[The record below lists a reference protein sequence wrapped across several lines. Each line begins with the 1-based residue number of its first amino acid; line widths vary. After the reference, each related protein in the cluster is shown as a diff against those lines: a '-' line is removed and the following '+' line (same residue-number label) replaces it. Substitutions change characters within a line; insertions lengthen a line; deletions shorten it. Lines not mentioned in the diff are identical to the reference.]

1 MSETDHSDTY
11 EGGDPIVAGE
21 YVLGVLDASE
31 RSAVAQRIER
41 EPAFASEVAFWEE
54 RLGGFAD
61 EVKPVAPPDA
71 AWSRIEAAI
80 AAPAPSPARS
90 PALSPALGSLWQ
102 NLFFWRIVGI
112 GSSALATAC
121 LLALAYLGTVTA
133 PDRTPLLATLGQ
145 QGGQPGF
152 VAAIGSGGSLVIVPA
167 SLLTANQKS
176 MELWL
181 IPTGAQARPRSLGL
195 IAPSQPVRIT
205 VPPNLVPFVTPD
217 ASLAV
222 SLEEPGGSRTGSPSN
237 DIIAVGKLTNL

>member
-1 MSETDHSDTY
+1 MSETDHSDTP

-21 YVLGVLDASE
+21 YVLGVLEASE

-41 EPAFASEVAFWEE
+41 EPAFASEVAFWDE

-61 EVKPVAPPDA
+61 EVKSVAPPEA

-80 AAPAPSPARS
+80 AAPSAAPSA
-90 PALSPALGSLWQ
+90 APALGALWQ
-102 NLFFWRIVGI
+102 NLFFWRIVGL
-112 GSSALATAC
+112 GSSGFATAC
-121 LLALAYLGTVTA
+121 LIALAYLGTVAA
-133 PDRTPLLATLGQ
+133 PERAPLLATLGQ

-181 IPTGAQARPRSLGL
+181 IPTGTQARPRSLGL

-222 SLEEPGGSRTGSPSN
+222 SLEEPGGSRTGAPSN

>member
-1 MSETDHSDTY
+1 ME
-11 EGGDPIVAGE
+11 
-21 YVLGVLDASE
+21 
-31 RSAVAQRIER
+31 SALRR
-41 EPAFASEVAFWEE
+41 
-54 RLGGFAD
+54 
-61 EVKPVAPPDA
+61 
-71 AWSRIEAAI
+71 
-80 AAPAPSPARS
+80 
-90 PALSPALGSLWQ
+90 
-102 NLFFWRIVGI
+102 
-112 GSSALATAC
+112 LATAC
-121 LLALAYLGTVTA
+121 LIALAYLGTVAA
-133 PDRTPLLATLGQ
+133 PDRAPLLATLGQ

-152 VAAIGSGGSLVIVPA
+152 VAAIGSGGSLMIVPA

-222 SLEEPGGSRTGSPSN
+222 SLEEPGGSRTGAPSN

>member
-1 MSETDHSDTY
+1 MSETDHSDTP

-21 YVLGVLDASE
+21 YVLGVLEASE
-31 RSAVAQRIER
+31 RSTVAQRIER
-41 EPAFASEVAFWEE
+41 EPAFASEVAFWDE

-61 EVKPVAPPDA
+61 EVKSVAPPEA

-80 AAPAPSPARS
+80 AAPSAV
-90 PALSPALGSLWQ
+90 PALGAPALGALWQ
-102 NLFFWRIVGI
+102 NLFFWRIVGL
-112 GSSALATAC
+112 GSSGLATAC
-121 LLALAYLGTVTA
+121 LIALAYLGTVAA
-133 PDRTPLLATLGQ
+133 PERAPLLATLGQ

-181 IPTGAQARPRSLGL
+181 IPTGTQARPRSLGL

-205 VPPNLVPFVTPD
+205 VPPNLVPFVTPE

-222 SLEEPGGSRTGSPSN
+222 SLEEPGGSRTGAPSN

>member
-1 MSETDHSDTY
+1 MSETDHSDTP

-31 RSAVAQRIER
+31 RSAAAQRIER
-41 EPAFASEVAFWEE
+41 EPAFANEVAFWEE

-61 EVKPVAPPDA
+61 EVKAVTPPEA

-80 AAPAPSPARS
+80 AAPAPSRARS
-90 PALSPALGSLWQ
+90 PALALGTLWQ
-102 NLFFWRIVGI
+102 NLLFWRIVGI
-112 GSSALATAC
+112 GASGLATAC
-121 LLALAYLGTVTA
+121 LIALAYLGTVAA
-133 PDRTPLLATLGQ
+133 PDRAPLLATLGQ

-167 SLLTANQKS
+167 SMLTSNQKS

-181 IPTGAQARPRSLGL
+181 IPTGTQARPRSLGL

-205 VPPNLVPFVTPD
+205 VPPNLVQFVTPD

-222 SLEEPGGSRTGSPSN
+222 SLEEPGGSRTGAPST

>member
-1 MSETDHSDTY
+1 MSETDHSDTP

-41 EPAFASEVAFWEE
+41 EPAFANEVASWEE
-54 RLGGFAD
+54 RLGGLAD
-61 EVKPVAPPDA
+61 EVKPVTPPEA
-71 AWSRIEAAI
+71 TWSRIEAAI
-80 AAPAPSPARS
+80 ASPAP
-90 PALSPALGSLWQ
+90 SPALGSLWQ

-112 GSSALATAC
+112 GSSGLATAC
-121 LLALAYLGTVTA
+121 LIALAYLGAVAT
-133 PDRTPLLATLGQ
+133 PDRAPLLATLGQ

-152 VAAIGSGGSLVIVPA
+152 VAAIGSGGSLMIVPA

-181 IPTGAQARPRSLGL
+181 IPTGTQARPRSLGL

-222 SLEEPGGSRTGSPSN
+222 SLEEPGGSRTGAPSN

>member
-1 MSETDHSDTY
+1 MSETDHSDTP

-21 YVLGVLDASE
+21 YVLGVLEASE
-31 RSAVAQRIER
+31 RSTVAQRIER
-41 EPAFASEVAFWEE
+41 EPAFATEVAFWEE

-61 EVKPVAPPDA
+61 EVKPVAPPEA

-80 AAPAPSPARS
+80 AAPSAA
-90 PALSPALGSLWQ
+90 PALGALWQ
-102 NLFFWRIVGI
+102 NLFFWRIVGL
-112 GSSALATAC
+112 GSSGLATAC
-121 LLALAYLGTVTA
+121 LIALAYLGTVAA
-133 PDRTPLLATLGQ
+133 PERAPLLATLGQ

-181 IPTGAQARPRSLGL
+181 IPTGTQARPRSLGL

-222 SLEEPGGSRTGSPSN
+222 SLEEPGGSRTGAPSN

>member
-1 MSETDHSDTY
+1 MSETDHSDTP

-21 YVLGVLDASE
+21 YVLGVLEASE

-41 EPAFASEVAFWEE
+41 EPAFASEVAFWDE

-61 EVKPVAPPDA
+61 EVKSVAPPEA

-80 AAPAPSPARS
+80 AAPPRSLARS
-90 PALSPALGSLWQ
+90 PALAFGSLWQ
-102 NLFFWRIVGI
+102 NLFFWRIVGL
-112 GSSALATAC
+112 GSSGLATAC
-121 LLALAYLGTVTA
+121 LIALAYFGTVTA
-133 PDRTPLLATLGQ
+133 PDRAPLLATLGQ

-181 IPTGAQARPRSLGL
+181 IPTGTQARPRSLGL

-205 VPPNLVPFVTPD
+205 VPPNLVPFVTPE

-222 SLEEPGGSRTGSPSN
+222 SLEEPGGSRTGAPSN

>member
-1 MSETDHSDTY
+1 MSETDHSDTP

-21 YVLGVLDASE
+21 YVLGVLEASE

-41 EPAFASEVAFWEE
+41 EPEFASEIAFWEE

-61 EVKPVAPPDA
+61 EVKPVAPPEA

-80 AAPAPSPARS
+80 AAPSAA
-90 PALSPALGSLWQ
+90 PALGALWQ
-102 NLFFWRIVGI
+102 NLFFWRIVGL
-112 GSSALATAC
+112 GASGLATAC
-121 LLALAYLGTVTA
+121 LIALAYFGTVAA
-133 PDRTPLLATLGQ
+133 PDRAPLLATLGQ

-181 IPTGAQARPRSLGL
+181 IPTGTQARPRSLGL

-222 SLEEPGGSRTGSPSN
+222 SLEEPGGSRTGAPSN

>member
-1 MSETDHSDTY
+1 MSDTDHSST
-11 EGGDPIVAGE
+11 EGGDPTVAGE

-41 EPAFASEVAFWEE
+41 EPAFANEVAFWEE

-61 EVKPVAPPDA
+61 EVKPVTPPDA

-80 AAPAPSPARS
+80 AAAPARS
-90 PALSPALGSLWQ
+90 PALTFGTLWQ
-102 NLFFWRIVGI
+102 NLFFWRIVGL
-112 GSSALATAC
+112 GSSGLATAC
-121 LLALAYLGTVTA
+121 LAALAYLGTVAA
-133 PDRTPLLATLGQ
+133 PERTPLLATLGQ

-195 IAPSQPVRIT
+195 IAPSQAVRIT
-205 VPPNLVPFVTPD
+205 VPPNLAPFVTPD

-222 SLEEPGGSRTGSPSN
+222 SLEEPGGSRTGMPSN

>member
-1 MSETDHSDTY
+1 MSETDHTDAT

-41 EPAFASEVAFWEE
+41 EPAFANEVAFWEE
-54 RLGGFAD
+54 RLGGIAD
-61 EVKPVAPPDA
+61 EVKPVAPPDT

-90 PALSPALGSLWQ
+90 SLWQ

-112 GSSALATAC
+112 GSSALATTC
-121 LLALAYLGTVTA
+121 LIALAYLGTATT

-237 DIIAVGKLTNL
+237 DIVAVGKLTNL

>member
-1 MSETDHSDTY
+1 MSETDHTDTP
-11 EGGDPIVAGE
+11 EGGDSIVAGE
-21 YVLGVLDASE
+21 YVLGVLEASE

-61 EVKPVAPPDA
+61 EVKPVTPPDT

-90 PALSPALGSLWQ
+90 SLWQ

-112 GSSALATAC
+112 GSSVLATAC
-121 LLALAYLGTVTA
+121 LIALAYLGTVTA

-181 IPTGAQARPRSLGL
+181 IPTGTQARPRSLGL

-222 SLEEPGGSRTGSPSN
+222 SLEEPGGSRTGAPSN

>member
-1 MSETDHSDTY
+1 MSETDHSDTP
-11 EGGDPIVAGE
+11 EGGDQIAAGE
-21 YVLGVLDASE
+21 YVLGVLDASD
-31 RSAVAQRIER
+31 RSAAAQRIER
-41 EPAFASEVAFWEE
+41 EPAFANEVAFWEE

-61 EVKPVAPPDA
+61 EVRPVAPPEA
-71 AWSRIEAAI
+71 TWSRIEAAI
-80 AAPAPSPARS
+80 ATPASRPAF
-90 PALSPALGSLWQ
+90 AFDFGSLWQ
-102 NLFFWRIVGI
+102 NLFFWRIVGL
-112 GSSALATAC
+112 GASGLATAC
-121 LLALAYLGTVTA
+121 LAALAYLGTVAA
-133 PDRTPLLATLGQ
+133 PERPPLLATLGQ
-145 QGGQPGF
+145 QGSGQPGF

-181 IPTGAQARPRSLGL
+181 IPTGTQARPRSLGL

-222 SLEEPGGSRTGSPSN
+222 SLEEPGGSRTGAPSN

>member
-1 MSETDHSDTY
+1 MSETDHSDTP

-41 EPAFASEVAFWEE
+41 EPAFANEVASWEE
-54 RLGGFAD
+54 RLGGFVD

-90 PALSPALGSLWQ
+90 SLWQ

-112 GSSALATAC
+112 GASALATAC
-121 LLALAYLGTVTA
+121 LIALAYLGTVSA

-152 VAAIGSGGSLVIVPA
+152 VAAIGSGGSLMIVPA

-181 IPTGAQARPRSLGL
+181 IPTGAQGRPRSLGL
-195 IAPSQPVRIT
+195 IAPSQPVRMT
-205 VPPNLVPFVTPD
+205 VPPNLVPFITPD

-222 SLEEPGGSRTGSPSN
+222 SLEEPGGSRTGAPSN
-237 DIIAVGKLTNL
+237 DIIAIGKLTNL

>member
-1 MSETDHSDTY
+1 MSETDHSDTI

-41 EPAFASEVAFWEE
+41 EPAFAREVAFWEE

-61 EVKPVAPPDA
+61 EVKSVTPPDT

-80 AAPAPSPARS
+80 AAAPAARPAFT
-90 PALSPALGSLWQ
+90 LGTLWQ
-102 NLFFWRIVGI
+102 NLFFWRIIGL
-112 GSSALATAC
+112 GSSGLATAC
-121 LLALAYLGTVTA
+121 LIALAYLGTVAA
-133 PDRTPLLATLGQ
+133 PERTPLLATLGQ

-195 IAPSQPVRIT
+195 TAPSQPVRRT
-205 VPPNLVPFVTPD
+205 VPPNLVPFVTPH

-222 SLEEPGGSRTGSPSN
+222 ALEEPGGSRTGAPSN

>member
-1 MSETDHSDTY
+1 MSETDHSDTP

-21 YVLGVLDASE
+21 YVLGVLEASE
-31 RSAVAQRIER
+31 RSTVAQRIER
-41 EPAFASEVAFWEE
+41 EPEFATEVAFWEE

-61 EVKPVAPPDA
+61 EVKPVAPPEA

-80 AAPAPSPARS
+80 AAPSAA
-90 PALSPALGSLWQ
+90 PALGALWQ
-102 NLFFWRIVGI
+102 NLFFWRIVGL
-112 GSSALATAC
+112 GSSGLATAC
-121 LLALAYLGTVTA
+121 LIALAYFGTVTA
-133 PDRTPLLATLGQ
+133 PDRALLLATLGQ

-181 IPTGAQARPRSLGL
+181 IPTGTQARPRSLGL

-222 SLEEPGGSRTGSPSN
+222 SLEEPGGSRTGAPSN

>member
-1 MSETDHSDTY
+1 MSETDHSDTP

-31 RSAVAQRIER
+31 RSAAAQRIEG
-41 EPAFASEVAFWEE
+41 EPAFANEVAFWEE

-61 EVKPVAPPDA
+61 EVRPVTPPEA
-71 AWSRIEAAI
+71 TWSRIEAAI

-90 PALSPALGSLWQ
+90 LDFGSLWQ
-102 NLFFWRIVGI
+102 NLFFWRIVGL
-112 GSSALATAC
+112 GSSGLATAC
-121 LLALAYLGTVTA
+121 LIALAYFGTVGG
-133 PDRTPLLATLGQ
+133 PDRAPLLATLGQ

-167 SLLTANQKS
+167 SLLTSNQKS

-181 IPTGAQARPRSLGL
+181 IPTGTQARPRSLGL

-222 SLEEPGGSRTGSPSN
+222 SLEELGGSRTGAPST

>member
-1 MSETDHSDTY
+1 MSETDHSDTP

-61 EVKPVAPPDA
+61 EVKPVAPPDT
-71 AWSRIEAAI
+71 AWSRVEAAI
-80 AAPAPSPARS
+80 GAPAPSPTRA
-90 PALSPALGSLWQ
+90 SLWQ

-121 LLALAYLGTVTA
+121 LIALAYLGTTTA
-133 PDRTPLLATLGQ
+133 PERAPLLATLGQ

-222 SLEEPGGSRTGSPSN
+222 SLEEPGGSRTGTPST

>member
-1 MSETDHSDTY
+1 MSETDHSDTP

-41 EPAFASEVAFWEE
+41 ESAFANEVASWDE
-54 RLGGFAD
+54 RLGGLAD
-61 EVKPVAPPDA
+61 EVKPVTPPEA
-71 AWSRIEAAI
+71 TWSRIEAAI
-80 AAPAPSPARS
+80 AAPAPAPT
-90 PALSPALGSLWQ
+90 LGSLWQ

-112 GSSALATAC
+112 ASSGLATAC
-121 LLALAYLGTVTA
+121 LIALAYLGTVAA
-133 PDRTPLLATLGQ
+133 PDRAPLLATLGQ

-181 IPTGAQARPRSLGL
+181 IPTGTQARPRSLGL

-222 SLEEPGGSRTGSPSN
+222 SLEEPGGSRTGAPSN
-237 DIIAVGKLTNL
+237 DIVAVGKLTNL

>member
-1 MSETDHSDTY
+1 MSETDHSDAT

-41 EPAFASEVAFWEE
+41 EPAFANEVAFWEE

-61 EVKPVAPPDA
+61 EVKPVAPPDT

-80 AAPAPSPARS
+80 AAPAASPIRT
-90 PALSPALGSLWQ
+90 SLWQ

-121 LLALAYLGTVTA
+121 LIALAYLGTVTA
-133 PDRTPLLATLGQ
+133 PERAPLLATLGQ

-222 SLEEPGGSRTGSPSN
+222 SLEEPGGSRTGAPSN

>member
-1 MSETDHSDTY
+1 MSETDHSDTH

-61 EVKPVAPPDA
+61 EVKPVTPSDT

-80 AAPAPSPARS
+80 ATPASSR
-90 PALSPALGSLWQ
+90 ALSPALGSLWQ

-121 LLALAYLGTVTA
+121 LLALAYLGTVAA

-205 VPPNLVPFVTPD
+205 VPPNLVPFVTLD

>member
-1 MSETDHSDTY
+1 MSETDHSDTT

-21 YVLGVLDASE
+21 YVLGVLEASE

-41 EPAFASEVAFWEE
+41 EPAFANEVAFWEE

-61 EVKPVAPPDA
+61 EVKPVTPPDT
-71 AWSRIEAAI
+71 AWSRIETAI
-80 AAPAPSPARS
+80 AAPAARPAFTF
-90 PALSPALGSLWQ
+90 GTLWQ
-102 NLFFWRIVGI
+102 NLFFWRIVGL
-112 GSSALATAC
+112 GSSGLATAC
-121 LLALAYLGTVTA
+121 LIALAYLGTVAA
-133 PDRTPLLATLGQ
+133 PERTPLLATLGQ

-152 VAAIGSGGSLVIVPA
+152 VAAIGSGGSLAIVPA

-205 VPPNLVPFVTPD
+205 VPPNLVPFVTPE

>member
-1 MSETDHSDTY
+1 MSETDHSDTP

-21 YVLGVLDASE
+21 FVLGVIEASE
-31 RSAVAQRIER
+31 RSTVAQRIER
-41 EPAFASEVAFWEE
+41 EPEFASEIAFWEE
-54 RLGGFAD
+54 RLGSFAD
-61 EVKPVAPPDA
+61 EVKPVAPPEA

-80 AAPAPSPARS
+80 AAPVRS
-90 PALSPALGSLWQ
+90 PALAFGSLWQ
-102 NLFFWRIVGI
+102 NLFFWRIVGL
-112 GSSALATAC
+112 GSSGLATAC
-121 LLALAYLGTVTA
+121 LIALAYFGTVAA
-133 PDRTPLLATLGQ
+133 PERAPLLATLGQ

-181 IPTGAQARPRSLGL
+181 IPTGTQARPRSLGL

-222 SLEEPGGSRTGSPSN
+222 SLEEPGGSRTGAPSN

>member
-1 MSETDHSDTY
+1 MSETDHTEAT

-21 YVLGVLDASE
+21 YVLGLLDASE

-41 EPAFASEVAFWEE
+41 EPAFANEVALWEE
-54 RLGGFAD
+54 RLGGLAD
-61 EVKPVAPPDA
+61 EVKPVTPPDS

-90 PALSPALGSLWQ
+90 SLWQ

-121 LLALAYLGTVTA
+121 LIALAYLGTATA

>member
-1 MSETDHSDTY
+1 MSETDHSDTP

-21 YVLGVLDASE
+21 YVLGVLEASE
-31 RSAVAQRIER
+31 RSTVAQRIER
-41 EPAFASEVAFWEE
+41 EPAFATEVAFWEE

-61 EVKPVAPPDA
+61 EVKSVAPPEA

-80 AAPAPSPARS
+80 AAPSAA
-90 PALSPALGSLWQ
+90 PALGALWQ
-102 NLFFWRIVGI
+102 NLFFWRIVGL
-112 GSSALATAC
+112 GSSGLATAC
-121 LLALAYLGTVTA
+121 LIALAYLGTVAA
-133 PDRTPLLATLGQ
+133 PERAPLLATLGQ

-181 IPTGAQARPRSLGL
+181 IPTGTQARPRSLGL

-222 SLEEPGGSRTGSPSN
+222 SLEEPGGSRTGAPSN

>member
-1 MSETDHSDTY
+1 MSETDHSDTP

-41 EPAFASEVAFWEE
+41 EPAFANEVAFWEE

-61 EVKPVAPPDA
+61 EVKSMTPPAA

-80 AAPAPSPARS
+80 AAPSAA
-90 PALSPALGSLWQ
+90 PALGALWQ

-112 GSSALATAC
+112 GSSGLATAC
-121 LLALAYLGTVTA
+121 LIALAYLGTLAA
-133 PDRTPLLATLGQ
+133 PDRAPLLATLGQ

-181 IPTGAQARPRSLGL
+181 IPTGTQARPRSLGL

-222 SLEEPGGSRTGSPSN
+222 SLEEPGGSRTGAPSN

>member
-1 MSETDHSDTY
+1 MSETDHTDTH

-61 EVKPVAPPDA
+61 EVKPVTPPDT

-80 AAPAPSPARS
+80 ATPAPSPARS
-90 PALSPALGSLWQ
+90 NLWSLWQ

-112 GSSALATAC
+112 GASALATAC
-121 LLALAYLGTVTA
+121 LLALAYLGTAAV

-237 DIIAVGKLTNL
+237 DIVAVGKLTNL

>member
-1 MSETDHSDTY
+1 MSETDHSDTP

-41 EPAFASEVAFWEE
+41 EPAFANEVAVWEE
-54 RLGGFAD
+54 RLGGFAV

-80 AAPAPSPARS
+80 AAPASSPART
-90 PALSPALGSLWQ
+90 SLWQ

-112 GSSALATAC
+112 GASALATAC
-121 LLALAYLGTVTA
+121 LIALAYLGTVA
-133 PDRTPLLATLGQ
+133 VPERAPLLATLGQ

-152 VAAIGSGGSLVIVPA
+152 VAAIGSGGSLMIVPA